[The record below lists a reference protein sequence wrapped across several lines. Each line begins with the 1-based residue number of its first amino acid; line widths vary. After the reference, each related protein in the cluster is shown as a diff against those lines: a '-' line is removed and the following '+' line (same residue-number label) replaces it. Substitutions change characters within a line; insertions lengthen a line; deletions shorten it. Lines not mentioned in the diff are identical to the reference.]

1 MLLSELSSA
10 MNLQKNKLLEA
21 QKSDKEELVE
31 RFKMMRG
38 AITAEKEKEYR
49 ERLKRNN
56 NPIELKN

>member
-31 RFKMMRG
+31 RFKMIGVPSLLRKRKSIG
-38 AITAEKEKEYR
+38 KDSKE
-49 ERLKRNN
+49 
-56 NPIELKN
+56 IVTQ

>member
-10 MNLQKNKLLEA
+10 MHLQKNKLLEA

-38 AITAEKEKEYR
+38 AIAAEKEKEYR